1 MDNVTL
7 WQLLWFMV
15 LGVSLIM
22 YTILDGF
29 DLGVGILHLLGKTDN
44 DRRVFLNSIGPVWDG
59 NEVWLVVVIGG
70 LFAGFPS
77 AYASLFSSFYD
88 LFMILIAVI
97 IFRAVAIEF
106 RSKKPSKLWRGIW
119 DFVFSFAS
127 IIFAFTI
134 GLTLGNV
141 IQGIPIDK
149 SFGYSATIL
158 ELLNPYALLVGF
170 TTVALLAMHGTIFLF
185 MKTEDELH
193 NRLRK
198 WINSSI
204 VIFVLLYAT
213 LTVATVFHLP
223 FMIEPM
229 LKYPILFIFP
239 LLALIS
245 IMIIPILVK
254 KERDGFAFIFSC
266 ITIAFLLMTSF
277 WGVYPNIIRSSIDP
291 INYSITIAN
300 SSSTDF
306 TLKVLLTIAAIGVPL
321 VFAYGAWAYH
331 IFRGKVK
338 ITETSY

>member
-22 YTILDGF
+22 YTVLDGF

-44 DRRVFLNSIGPVWDG
+44 DRRVFLNAIGPVWDG
-59 NEVWLVVVIGG
+59 NEVWLVVVMGG
-70 LFAGFPS
+70 LFAGFPA
-77 AYASLFSSFYD
+77 AYASLFSSFYN
-88 LFMILIAVI
+88 LFMIFIAVI

-106 RSKKPSKLWRGIW
+106 RSKKPSKLWRSTW
-119 DFVFSFAS
+119 DCAFSFAS

-134 GLTLGNV
+134 GLTFGNV
-141 IQGIPIDK
+141 IQGVPIDE
-149 SFGYSATIL
+149 SFMYSASFL
-158 ELLNPYALLVGF
+158 ELLNPYSLLVGF
-170 TTVALLAMHGTIFLF
+170 TAIALLAMHGTIFLF
-185 MKTEDELH
+185 MKTEGDLH

-198 WINSSI
+198 WVDLSI
-204 VIFVLLYAT
+204 VIFVVLYILLT
-213 LTVATVFHLP
+213 ITTVRHLP
-223 FMIEPM
+223 FMVAPM

-239 LLALIS
+239 AIALLAI
-245 IMIIPILVK
+245 IVIPILVK
-254 KERDGFAFIFSC
+254 KERDGLAFIFSC
-266 ITIAFLLMTSF
+266 LAIAFLLMTAF

-321 VFAYGAWAYH
+321 VLAYVAWAYH

-338 ITETSY
+338 ITDTSY